1 MGHYYRNGK
10 AVSMLM
16 FMKELPF
23 YLEQAITRDLQIRCS
38 PFVHQVIDAISEDVE
53 GNGRQSR
60 QFV

>member
-1 MGHYYRNGK
+1 
-10 AVSMLM
+10 MLV